1 MCTAKCSKCI
11 AFSLYPFV
19 FISILCNIVLF
30 FPAGSVKYA
39 QEGHITEE
47 VKYMGGL
54 LGGGIMVLIS
64 SIYIHFT
71 GENGCCGNRFGMFL
85 SIAFAAVGVAGA
97 LYSFTVAMVGL
108 NSGPL
113 CNAEGKWTTPFK
125 HSNTSYLA
133 DSSLWEKCGEPK
145 NVVQFNV
152 GLFLTLM
159 ATSCL
164 QALLCAVQMI
174 NGLAGCLFGACNKN
188 KLNEVSLSS

>member
-11 AFSLYPFV
+11 AFSLYAFV

-30 FPAGSVKYA
+30 FPAGSVKFA
-39 QEGHITEE
+39 KEGHITEE

-64 SIYIHFT
+64 SIYINFT

-108 NSGPL
+108 GSGPL
-113 CNAEGKWTTPFK
+113 CYAGGKWTTPFK

-133 DSSLWEKCGEPK
+133 NSSLWAKCEEPK

-164 QALLCAVQMI
+164 QGLLCAVQMI
-174 NGLAGCLFGACNKN
+174 NGLAGCLFGACNEK
-188 KLNEVSLSS
+188 KLNEVTHSS